1 MPNAGAILLVED
13 DRNDARL
20 FRRAFNQAG
29 FANRLV
35 VLNDG
40 QEALRYLRG
49 EGWYANRMAFP
60 LPVLL
65 LLSLSMPRQGGLE
78 VLAWLRAQ
86 PQLKH
91 LPVILLTPSTFT
103 PDLAKAYQ
111 LGANSFMSKPG
122 DPVKYSAALK
132 QILEFWLTTIRLP
145 HPFISPCAAPPTL
158 PESSAHAP

>member
-1 MPNAGAILLVED
+1 MTNAGAILLVEND
-13 DRNDARL
+13 PNDARL
-20 FRRAFNQAG
+20 FRRAFSQAG
-29 FANRLV
+29 FTNRLV

-40 QEALRYLRG
+40 EEALRYLRG
-49 EGWYANRMAFP
+49 EGWYANRTAFP

-65 LLSLSMPRQGGLE
+65 LLSLSMPRRGGLD

-111 LGANSFMSKPG
+111 SGANSFMSKPS
-122 DPVKYSAALK
+122 DPIKYSAALK
-132 QILEFWLTTIRLP
+132 QVLEFWLTISRLP
-145 HPFISPCAAPPTL
+145 QPFIPPNAEPPAL
-158 PESSAHAP
+158 PGASAHAP